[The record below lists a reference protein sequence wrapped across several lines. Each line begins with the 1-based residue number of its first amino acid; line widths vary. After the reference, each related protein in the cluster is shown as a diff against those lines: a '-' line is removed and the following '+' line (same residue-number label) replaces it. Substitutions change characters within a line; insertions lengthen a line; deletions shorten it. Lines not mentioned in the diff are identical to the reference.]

1 MTDEQQD
8 PMWGVFRR
16 GRRGSDLASMSP
28 DGEDAVFATER
39 DADEWRI
46 FHAIT
51 GRVAEVVWTN
61 FGWMEKSEWEV
72 SK

>member
-1 MTDEQQD
+1 
-8 PMWGVFRR
+8 MWGVFRR
-16 GRRGSDLASMSP
+16 GRRGSDLASMRP
-28 DGEDAVFATER
+28 DGEDAIFATETEAKR
-39 DADEWRI
+39 WKNR
-46 FHAIT
+46 HALS

>member
-1 MTDEQQD
+1 
-8 PMWGVFRR
+8 
-16 GRRGSDLASMSP
+16 MSP

-46 FHAIT
+46 FHAVT

>member
-1 MTDEQQD
+1 MTNEQQD

-16 GRRGSDLASMSP
+16 GRRGSDLASMRP
-28 DGEDAVFATER
+28 DGEDAIFATETEAKR
-39 DADEWRI
+39 WKNR
-46 FHAIT
+46 HALS